1 MGDTRIKP
9 GSKAESLRAELL
21 ALLDAVRAE
30 ESVRRRRIGA
40 VLPKHR
46 ASARNLAHY
55 LGLRKQELRRLQL
68 DLAALGLTSLGDCEG
83 HVEDTLL
90 RLCAWLSGNGHL
102 DGDSAGRWV
111 DSAQAR
117 LLLHANSRALFGH
130 RPSDRHV
137 YIMVTAPDA
146 SEATADWADD
156 VLRAG
161 ADVLRINGAH
171 ESPRE
176 WAAIVST
183 FRERAA
189 AFGRSGRVIVDLPG
203 PKLRADIRQFDDG
216 VLRLPRFKDRLGR
229 TVVATSV
236 LLVADHHGGPQIP
249 VPAPWLSQMQAG
261 DIVELT
267 DAAGRPRRLVVGGR
281 TDDGVLAEC
290 NRSLYVIA
298 GLPLAWRRGTRV
310 MGSGEVGRLPKQPRD
325 ILLRRGD
332 RLLINESG
340 ECADPSLPVLAFESA
355 YLLEQVRAGERVL
368 LDDGR
373 ILALAE
379 RSGADGLLC
388 RVELTMKAEARLRS
402 GKGIAF
408 PGSRLSLR
416 HLPQQDEVA
425 LQFALA
431 HADAVGV
438 SFVTTARDVAL
449 VGRRIRQSGRTGFGM
464 ILKFETYNAMRNLP
478 AILFEMLKYDPVG
491 IMIARG
497 DLAVEMSFERLAEIQ
512 EELLWFGEACHVPV
526 IWATQ
531 VLDNMAHTGLATRA
545 EITDAA
551 MSMRAE
557 CVMLNK
563 GPHIAAAVSMLAD
576 IVRKME
582 AHQYKKRPLFRR
594 LAIARSGD

>member
-1 MGDTRIKP
+1 MGEKRVEAGNTA
-9 GSKAESLRAELL
+9 KALCAELE

-40 VLPKHR
+40 VLPRHR
-46 ASARNLAHY
+46 SSARNLAHY

-90 RLCAWLSGNGHL
+90 RLCAWLSGNGNL
-102 DGDSAGRWV
+102 DGESTGSV
-111 DSAQAR
+111 MNSAQAR
-117 LLLHANSRALFGH
+117 ALLQANSRALFGP

-146 SEATADWADD
+146 AEATADWADD

-176 WAAIVST
+176 WAAIVAT
-183 FRERAA
+183 FRERAI
-189 AFGRSGRVIVDLPG
+189 AFGRSGRVMVDLPG
-203 PKLRADIRQFDDG
+203 PKLRAEIRNLEEG
-216 VLRLPRFKDRLGR
+216 VLHLPRHKDRLGR
-229 TVVATSV
+229 TVVATSM
-236 LLVADHHGGPQIP
+236 LLVAKHHGGPQIP
-249 VPAPWLSQMQAG
+249 IPAAWLTQLQAG
-261 DIVELT
+261 DTVELT
-267 DAAGRPRRLVVGGR
+267 DAAGRTRRLVVGGR

-290 NRSLYVIA
+290 NRSLYLTT

-310 MGSGEVGRLPKQPRD
+310 MGSGEIGVLPKQSRD
-325 ILLRRGD
+325 IVLRMGD
-332 RLLINESG
+332 RLLLNESG
-340 ECADPSLPVLAFESA
+340 QCADPSLPVLAFEA
-355 YLLEQVRAGERVL
+355 GYLLEQVRPGERVL

-379 RSGADGLLC
+379 RRGPDGLLC
-388 RVELTMKAEARLRS
+388 RVELTMKTEARLRS
-402 GKGIAF
+402 GKGVAF
-408 PGSRLSLR
+408 PDSRLSLR
-416 HLPQQDEVA
+416 HLPQQDEEA

-431 HADAVGV
+431 HADGVGV
-438 SFVTTARDVAL
+438 SFVSTARDVAL
-449 VGRRIRQSGRTGFGM
+449 VGRRIRLSGRTGFGM
-464 ILKFETYNAMRNLP
+464 ILKFETFNAMRNLP
-478 AILFEMLKYDPVG
+478 SILFEMLKYDPVG

-497 DLAVEMSFERLAEIQ
+497 DLAVEMSFERLAELQ

-531 VLDNMAHTGLATRA
+531 VLDNMAHTGVATRA

-563 GPHIAAAVSMLAD
+563 GPHIASAVSMLAD